1 MDNLDVSKV
10 NRVEV
15 IDENGRSYVKY
26 NVTKTEFS
34 PQDEGR
40 TLKIFLGVDTDQSE
54 LEKMAENARQLGL
67 DYEQNEAL
75 AKSVKAANPK
85 GN

>member
-1 MDNLDVSKV
+1 
-10 NRVEV
+10 
-15 IDENGRSYVKY
+15 
-26 NVTKTEFS
+26 
-34 PQDEGR
+34 
-40 TLKIFLGVDTDQSE
+40 
-54 LEKMAENARQLGL
+54 MAENARQLGL